1 MKRPVESTLVA
12 FALATAVSF
21 SVPVGL
27 EGVDV
32 NVEHDKSFDFRP
44 VRTWAWNPDGP
55 GDVRMARTR
64 DDDPVAVK
72 RRFEP
77 TILDA
82 VAGEMMRRGLT
93 QAPSSSDVTVTY
105 FVLLSTNMSTQT
117 LGQFLPATT
126 AWALPPFGAA
136 TQSMKVMNQGSLVLD
151 LSAKG
156 AVVWRGVAQAKVDMG
171 IDDKKREALLREGV
185 RDLLRRYP
193 PKR

>member
-1 MKRPVESTLVA
+1 MRPVESTLVA
-12 FALATAVSF
+12 VALALGISLAVQ
-21 SVPVGL
+21 VGV

-32 NVEHDKSFDFRP
+32 NVEHDKAFDFQP
-44 VRTWAWNPDGP
+44 VRTWAWNPEGP
-55 GDVRMARTR
+55 GDVRMARTQ
-64 DDDPVAVK
+64 DDDPAPVK

-82 VAGEMMRRGLT
+82 VATEMMRRGLT
-93 QAPSSSDVTVTY
+93 QATSAPDVTVTY

-126 AWALPPFGAA
+126 AWALPPFGAG

-156 AVVWRGVAQAKVDMG
+156 AVVWRGVAQAKIDLG
-171 IDDKKREALLREGV
+171 ADDKKREALLREGV
-185 RDLLRRYP
+185 RDLLKRYP